1 LIFSLDVTW
10 KNKTYHFIFETIIL
24 IFMSTTYTV
33 TYSTLKTKSGKKS
46 NKNGK
51 QHETFQLQADNL
63 ERAKSKAAK
72 AFRVGQSTSPD
83 TTTEDLLK
91 EANAV
96 IQPLD
101 GVEM

>member
-1 LIFSLDVTW
+1 
-10 KNKTYHFIFETIIL
+10 
-24 IFMSTTYTV
+24 MSTTYNV
-33 TYSTLKTKSGKKS
+33 TYSTPKPKSGKKS
-46 NKNGK
+46 NKNGN
-51 QHETFQLQADNL
+51 QRNSFQLQAENL

-72 AFRVGQSTSPD
+72 VFRVGQSTSPD